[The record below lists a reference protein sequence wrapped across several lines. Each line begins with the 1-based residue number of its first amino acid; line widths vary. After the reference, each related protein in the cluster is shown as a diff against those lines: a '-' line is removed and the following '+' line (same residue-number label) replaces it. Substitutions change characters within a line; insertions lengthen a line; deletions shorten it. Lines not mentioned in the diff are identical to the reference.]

1 LWHPACLKK
10 KSDVIKEKTTI
21 SLYIQQ
27 YGYNN
32 NNNNNKK
39 ASNNNKQ
46 IYMGIRK
53 HIYLTKDKYE
63 HAKV

>member
-1 LWHPACLKK
+1 MSEK

-32 NNNNNKK
+32 NNNKK
-39 ASNNNKQ
+39 HRIIISRYIWGYGN
-46 IYMGIRK
+46 I
-53 HIYLTKDKYE
+53 L
-63 HAKV
+63 